1 MSNDQSNH
9 ERFNPLVQDLNSDL
23 KSEKVEE
30 GFNSLQKIR
39 PNATE
44 TNLKSEF
51 KIQPNNQVKTDESAI
66 PFPPRSG
73 SMVDGNA

>member
-9 ERFNPLVQDLNSDL
+9 ERFNPLVPDLNSDL

-30 GFNSLQKIR
+30 GFNSLQKMR

-51 KIQPNNQVKTDESAI
+51 KI
-66 PFPPRSG
+66 
-73 SMVDGNA
+73 